1 MGQEPSSAIDI
12 TALSQVLGI
21 GGGWLLLVLGIG
33 WFVWMM
39 ATDRLV
45 AGRRLEQL
53 QEAYDREQERGDVL
67 ARTLLE
73 LQPGVKLAVHT
84 VEQFRSLTINGGPP
98 TDDRQGITS

>member
-1 MGQEPSSAIDI
+1 MGQEPSASIDI

-21 GGGWLLLVLGIG
+21 GGGWLLFVLGVVA
-33 WFVWMM
+33 FVWML

-53 QEAYDREQERGDVL
+53 QEAFDREQERGDVL

-73 LQPGVKLAVHT
+73 LQPGVKVAVHT
-84 VEQFRSLTINGGPP
+84 VEQFRSLTIDGTPP
-98 TDDRQGITS
+98 TERQGITS